1 MESERRDSILGPGRR
16 RLTAGMVLVV
26 SFIAFEAIA
35 VSTVL
40 PVVVRHLGGIR
51 LYGWAFSAF
60 MLAQLVGIVV
70 AGPLVDRIGMLRPTL
85 VAVALFSAGLVIDG
99 VAPTM
104 LVLVLG
110 RVVQG
115 AGAGVLVVA
124 LNVLVGRGY
133 PPALRPKAY
142 AAMSTAWVIPG
153 VVGPAVAGVVAEDLS
168 WRVVFLGIIPATVA
182 AAGIALP
189 AIARADATAADLGPD
204 EMGLAEASADDRE
217 SADGQAALGRPAGIG
232 VAVALAGGTA
242 LVIEALGS
250 RRVVLS
256 PLFGVV
262 GLALVVPALR
272 SVIRRQGPRGSG
284 VPRGQSRPDQRQLGT
299 MWVAALV
306 NLAFFSAEAFLPLSL
321 TSLHHRSVTVAG
333 VVLTVAALTWTAGS
347 WVQARYVGRVGPRRL
362 CAVGL
367 GLVAVGVGGVLTLDW
382 TATAWWVGFV
392 AWGVAGAGMGLSY
405 ATTTLVVLSSAGA
418 GRQGGPIAAMQV
430 LVTLGVAFGAGVG
443 GAALALSLAL
453 GHGRAPGLRA
463 LDAAALVAA
472 LVGLG
477 LTVTIPRVVP
487 TGETSILAE
496 SSGGHVLET
505 AP

>member
-16 RLTAGMVLVV
+16 RLTTGMVLVV

-40 PVVVRHLGGIR
+40 PVVVRHLGGLR
-51 LYGWAFSAF
+51 LYGWTFSAF

-70 AGPLVDRIGMLRPTL
+70 TGPLVDRIGMLRPTL
-85 VAVALFSAGLVIDG
+85 VAVGLFCVGLAIDG
-99 VAPTM
+99 AAPSM
-104 LVLVLG
+104 VVLVAG

-115 AGAGVLVVA
+115 AGAGVLVVT

-133 PPALRPKAY
+133 PAHLRPRAY

-168 WRVVFLGIIPATVA
+168 WRVVFLGIIPATLVA
-182 AAGIALP
+182 AAIALP
-189 AIARADATAADLGPD
+189 AIARTDIAAGEEPSGNPEPRDL
-204 EMGLAEASADDRE
+204 ARA
-217 SADGQAALGRPAGIG
+217 AGIAM
-232 VAVALAGGTA
+232 AVTLAGGTA
-242 LVIEALGS
+242 LVIEALS
-250 RRVVLS
+250 WRRAVLS
-256 PLFGVV
+256 PALGSI
-262 GLALVVPALR
+262 GLVLVVRALR
-272 SVIRRQGPRGSG
+272 AVIPRRAAGGGRA
-284 VPRGQSRPDQRQLGT
+284 DNRQLGT
-299 MWVAALV
+299 MAVAALV

-321 TSLHHRSVTVAG
+321 TSLHHRSVTEAG

-347 WVQARYVGRVGPRRL
+347 WVQARYVSVVGPRRL
-362 CAVGL
+362 CAA
-367 GLVAVGVGGVLTLDW
+367 GLVLVALGIGGVFTLDW
-382 TATAWWVGFV
+382 ARTPWWWGFV
-392 AWGVAGAGMGLSY
+392 AWAVAGAGMGLSY

-418 GRQGGPIAAMQV
+418 GRQGGSIAAMQV
-430 LVTLGVAFGAGVG
+430 LVTLGVAVGAGVG

-463 LDAAALVAA
+463 VDAAAVVAA

-487 TGETSILAE
+487 AAATVRSPERD
-496 SSGGHVLET
+496 GGRMLET
-505 AP
+505 RP